1 MPLAVWMKGNKE
13 DGRMGRWADGQSAGR
28 AVQAKFS
35 TVHFP
40 QVGAG
45 QLVEE
50 DHLARV
56 LVRLEPVADER
67 AELLVD

>member
-1 MPLAVWMKGNKE
+1 M
-13 DGRMGRWADGQSAGR
+13 
-28 AVQAKFS
+28 
-35 TVHFP
+35 
-40 QVGAG
+40 GAG

-50 DHLARV
+50 DHLTRG